1 MEIVISKNTR
11 ILKYKSFF
19 SKFLQRKQ
27 QVELLLEI
35 LAMLQEFF
43 SVLENKG
50 VELLDEIKT
59 LRSSSKFGYTYLQ

>member
-27 QVELLLEI
+27 VELLLEI
-35 LAMLQEFF
+35 LEMIQEFF

-59 LRSSSKFGYTYLQ
+59 LISSSKFGYTYLQ